1 MNKIYIKYCLFVVLF
16 AVGLTSCKIGQ
27 RYKTPGFTT
36 EGLFRDA
43 ESADTNSIANIPVK
57 GFFKDTELQQLLQ
70 EGIGKNLD
78 LKIAVNRILQSEAYY
93 KQSRAVLLPSLNGNA
108 SASVSELS
116 DAQGGRLINNTR
128 TFQMGL
134 ISSWEADVWGK
145 LGSSKR
151 ANLASLLESK
161 AYARTVQT
169 GLVANISTYYYRLLA
184 LDQQLA
190 ITRQS
195 VKNWISIVETM
206 KALKQGAVVT
216 GAAVVQSEA
225 ARYAA
230 EVTIPDLKQSIRE
243 TENALSILL
252 GRNPGPITRTSIDL
266 QSELV
271 PLSVGIPA
279 QLLSNR
285 PDVQQAEYNFRYY
298 FELTNMAKSYFY
310 PALTITAS
318 GGLSNITLKDFF
330 SAGSVFG
337 NLAGGLTQPIFN
349 QRINKTRLEVAKAA
363 QQQALLGFENR
374 LLVAGQEV
382 SNALS
387 AYQTATD
394 KTSLRQ
400 NQIASLVKSVDY
412 SKDLLKSGFANYTEV
427 LNAQQSLLSAQLNS
441 VNDRLQRLQA
451 TVELYRA
458 LGGGWR

>member
-252 GRNPGPITRTSIDL
+252 GRNPGPIIRTSIDL

>member
-161 AYARTVQT
+161 VYARTVQT

-252 GRNPGPITRTSIDL
+252 GRNPGPIIRTSIDL

-363 QQQALLGFENR
+363 QQEALLGFENR

>member
-161 AYARTVQT
+161 VYARTVQT